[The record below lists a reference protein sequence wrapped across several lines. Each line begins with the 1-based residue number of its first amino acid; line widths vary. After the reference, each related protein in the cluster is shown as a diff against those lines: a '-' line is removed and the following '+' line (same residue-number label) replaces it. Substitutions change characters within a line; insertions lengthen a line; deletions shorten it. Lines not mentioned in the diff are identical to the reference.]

1 MIKYEFPLNER
12 IRKFLR
18 IEEIFKKM
26 ESQMSTKG
34 DFSDYSCF
42 DTFFEIMNT
51 ASRADLKVELIQEI
65 EKQRSKMKIKSKTKK
80 NIAIAKDLD
89 ITRKKLEKSKV
100 IAGSN
105 FGGDKFLTELKT
117 RSASP
122 FGIVATDFPE
132 FQYWLQKTTTSER
145 KSYFHSQIKDFM
157 PIKNAISN
165 LMKLLREN
173 ISTKSMSTKSGSLQ
187 YKLDPLLKN
196 DLVTIVVGE
205 SSRFYPNIS
214 SNKYA
219 VNVHFSLKGESSS
232 SASLSKS
239 VKFKLGIASF

>member
-18 IEEIFKKM
+18 IEEIFQKM
-26 ESQMSTKG
+26 DSQMVIKS

-42 DTFFEIMNT
+42 DTFFEIMAT

-80 NIAIAKDLD
+80 NIAIIKDLD

-117 RSASP
+117 RAASP
-122 FGIVATDFPE
+122 FGIVSTDFPE
-132 FQYWLQKTTTSER
+132 FQYWLQKTTISER
-145 KSYFHSQIKDFM
+145 KSYFNSQIKDFI

-165 LMKLLREN
+165 LMKLLRGN
-173 ISTKSMSTKSGSLQ
+173 IHTKSMSTKSGSLQ

-196 DLVTIVVGE
+196 DLVAITVGE

-219 VNVHFSLKGESSS
+219 VNVHFASKGELSPTS
-232 SASLSKS
+232 SKS

>member
-18 IEEIFKKM
+18 IEEIFQKM
-26 ESQMSTKG
+26 DSQMVIKS

-42 DTFFEIMNT
+42 DTFFEIMAT

-132 FQYWLQKTTTSER
+132 FQYWLQKTTISER
-145 KSYFHSQIKDFM
+145 KSYFNSQIKDFV

>member
-42 DTFFEIMNT
+42 DTFFEIMAT